1 MFKTLFVT
9 LQLSI
14 STVVCLYTSPILAQ
28 VTSDGTVNTQVN
40 QDGNVA
46 EITGGETRGDNLFH
60 SFEDFSVPTDNEA
73 FFNNASDIAN
83 IFSRVTGGN
92 ISNIDGLIRAN
103 DSASLFLINPAGI
116 VFGNNARLDI
126 GGSFYGSSASSILFE
141 GGEFSAVDLDNPPL
155 LTVNAPIGLGFR
167 SEPGDIVNRSFAQND
182 SGDFAGLEVGSQQTI
197 ALVGGDIR
205 FDAGNVT
212 ARGGNIYL
220 GGLNQ
225 SGTVGINED
234 GSINF
239 PADRTLANISLTNF
253 ADVNVVGTGFGNISI
268 NAQNFTL
275 TAGEFGSSVIRGGI
289 AANSTSNDAQAG
301 NIAIDVAE
309 NITLNDSSISNK
321 IIRGGVGN
329 SGAISLNALGNISLQ
344 NGARVDTGISGEG
357 NAGRITIDA
366 EGDVSLDGV
375 NELPTALLSN
385 VQEEAEGNS
394 GGVSIEADSLSL
406 TNGALI
412 ESRTRGNGDAAD
424 VNLQI
429 SNAITFNGLNSSPID
444 NSGVYS
450 GVEQGAQGQG
460 GEISIS
466 AGSLL
471 LEEGASIE
479 SNTSG
484 TGDAGAVDVTATG
497 DITLEGEDSGGFNS
511 VITSVVNPGA
521 EGNSGGM
528 SILTNNLNLTDGG
541 LVSANTNGNGDAGVV
556 EINATGDI
564 TLEGEN
570 SGGFGSDIV
579 SQVGPNGEGNSGG
592 ISISTNN
599 LNLTDGGRVNAST
612 FGRGDAG
619 VVEINATGD
628 ITLEGE
634 DSDGF
639 NSSIESQISLSAEGN
654 SGGISILTTNL
665 NLTNGGRVN
674 ASTFGRGDAGVV
686 EINAT
691 GDITLEGEDS
701 DGFNGSII
709 SQVGTNAEGNSG
721 GISISTTNL
730 NLTDGGRVNAS
741 TFGTG
746 DAGAIEVTATGDITV
761 EGESSEGFGSG
772 IISLVNP
779 GAEGNA
785 GGITI
790 STGNLSLVN
799 SGLVNTGTF
808 GNGNAGNITID
819 ATESININGSNARFR
834 SGISANAL
842 NEDGNGGDIFIS
854 TGSLTITNGGTIE
867 ATNFD
872 DLGASNPGKG
882 RPGNIT
888 LAANSIDLTDSARIE
903 AATQF
908 NGEQSAIINLQIVEN
923 ITLEDNSFISARA
936 FQEADGGN
944 LNIDAGFIIAFP
956 SNDTGND
963 LVATAEA
970 GRGGTINLSAEQVFG
985 LQTGNAIAS
994 DSTDN
999 SFIANQTND
1008 IDASSNIEGLEGNIN
1023 INIRS
1028 INPLQGTAELPNNV
1042 ANVERTIA
1050 TVCDADTRTTA
1061 NNALIVKGK
1070 GGVPPEPGLPLAS
1083 NNVLDKDKDTDSI
1096 STIPA
1101 AIETSIGKI
1110 QPARG
1115 IKVTKSGKISLT
1127 AYRTNNAG
1135 ERISDR
1141 VSDCGGV

>member
-1 MFKTLFVT
+1 M
-9 LQLSI
+9 
-14 STVVCLYTSPILAQ
+14 
-28 VTSDGTVNTQVN
+28 
-40 QDGNVA
+40 
-46 EITGGETRGDNLFH
+46 
-60 SFEDFSVPTDNEA
+60 
-73 FFNNASDIAN
+73 
-83 IFSRVTGGN
+83 
-92 ISNIDGLIRAN
+92 
-103 DSASLFLINPAGI
+103 
-116 VFGNNARLDI
+116 
-126 GGSFYGSSASSILFE
+126 
-141 GGEFSAVDLDNPPL
+141 
-155 LTVNAPIGLGFR
+155 
-167 SEPGDIVNRSFAQND
+167 
-182 SGDFAGLEVGSQQTI
+182 
-197 ALVGGDIR
+197 
-205 FDAGNVT
+205 
-212 ARGGNIYL
+212 
-220 GGLNQ
+220 
-225 SGTVGINED
+225 
-234 GSINF
+234 
-239 PADRTLANISLTNF
+239 
-253 ADVNVVGTGFGNISI
+253 
-268 NAQNFTL
+268 
-275 TAGEFGSSVIRGGI
+275 
-289 AANSTSNDAQAG
+289 
-301 NIAIDVAE
+301 
-309 NITLNDSSISNK
+309 
-321 IIRGGVGN
+321 
-329 SGAISLNALGNISLQ
+329 
-344 NGARVDTGISGEG
+344 
-357 NAGRITIDA
+357 
-366 EGDVSLDGV
+366 
-375 NELPTALLSN
+375 
-385 VQEEAEGNS
+385 
-394 GGVSIEADSLSL
+394 
-406 TNGALI
+406 
-412 ESRTRGNGDAAD
+412 
-424 VNLQI
+424 
-429 SNAITFNGLNSSPID
+429 
-444 NSGVYS
+444 
-450 GVEQGAQGQG
+450 
-460 GEISIS
+460 
-466 AGSLL
+466 
-471 LEEGASIE
+471 
-479 SNTSG
+479 
-484 TGDAGAVDVTATG
+484 
-497 DITLEGEDSGGFNS
+497 
-511 VITSVVNPGA
+511 
-521 EGNSGGM
+521 
-528 SILTNNLNLTDGG
+528 
-541 LVSANTNGNGDAGVV
+541 
-556 EINATGDI
+556 
-564 TLEGEN
+564 
-570 SGGFGSDIV
+570 
-579 SQVGPNGEGNSGG
+579 
-592 ISISTNN
+592 
-599 LNLTDGGRVNAST
+599 
-612 FGRGDAG
+612 
-619 VVEINATGD
+619 
-628 ITLEGE
+628 
-634 DSDGF
+634 
-639 NSSIESQISLSAEGN
+639 
-654 SGGISILTTNL
+654 
-665 NLTNGGRVN
+665 
-674 ASTFGRGDAGVV
+674 V